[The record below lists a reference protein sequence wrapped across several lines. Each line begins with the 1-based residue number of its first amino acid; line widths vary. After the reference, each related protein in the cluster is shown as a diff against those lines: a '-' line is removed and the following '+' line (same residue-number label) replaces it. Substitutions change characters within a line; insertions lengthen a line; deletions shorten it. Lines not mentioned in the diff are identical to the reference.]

1 MWSSFQLSSCLCQ
14 LWLLSCLFGTAFPS
28 FIPSCFPLHFRPRNF
43 LFGFAAL
50 LSSVG
55 VLLAGDVPHS
65 PLDVRVRVSLDEGVD
80 GSDDA
85 GLVSAVVVR
94 VGAGRLEVGR
104 RDGVVHRRA
113 GAPKGATHG
122 LLGLAAV
129 EIVSWLFHDE
139 H

>member
-1 MWSSFQLSSCLCQ
+1 MSWILQ
-14 LWLLSCLFGTAFPS
+14 LLSCLYLALP
-28 FIPSCFPLHFRPRNF
+28 PFPLF
-43 LFGFAAL
+43 LHAFFSISDLEIFSLAL
-50 LSSVG
+50 LLYHLSSVG

-85 GLVSAVVVR
+85 GLVAAAVVVR

-104 RDGVVHRRA
+104 RDGVVHGGT
-113 GAPKGATHG
+113 GAPQGAADG
-122 LLGLAAV
+122 LLGLAPV
-129 EIVSWLFHDE
+129 EVVGWLFHDE